1 MVEALSYPFM
11 QHALI
16 AAVLISIVAG
26 VIGSLAV
33 VNRMVFLVGGIAH
46 AAYGGIGL
54 SIFFSVPMFLS
65 TAAVTALASLVM
77 AHYTLYRREH
87 NDLLVGIIWAVGMA
101 SGIILV
107 DLTPGYTADLM
118 SYLFGSILAIE
129 RSDLWGMS
137 ALLLITLGVI
147 TLRYRAIL
155 AVSYDSE
162 YARLLGI
169 NVRFYYSLILLLCG
183 LSVVVAMKIVG
194 LIMVIAM
201 LTIPVYMAQKIAK
214 SLLQMMLFSAL
225 FALISSLIGL
235 WLAYMY
241 SLSSGA
247 AIILVAT
254 ALMGVFE
261 LGRVLWHKR

>member
-33 VNRMVFLVGGIAH
+33 VNRMVFLIGGIAH

-54 SIFFSVPMFLS
+54 SIFFSLPMFAS

-77 AHYTLYRREH
+77 AHYTLYKREH
-87 NDLLVGIIWAVGMA
+87 NDLLVGIVWAVGMA

-107 DLTPGYTADLM
+107 DLTPGYSADLM

-129 RSDLWGMS
+129 RSDLLGMGV
-137 ALLLITLGVI
+137 LLGLTLLII
-147 TLRYRAIL
+147 SFRYREIL

-162 YARLLGI
+162 YAKLLGI
-169 NVRFYYSLILLLCG
+169 NVRFYYGLILLLCG

-214 SLLQMMLFSAL
+214 SLMQMMLLSSL
-225 FALISSLIGL
+225 FALLASLIGL

-254 ALMGVFE
+254 ALMGLFE
-261 LGRVLWHKR
+261 LGRALWQRG